1 VPESRPRSKKTTATT
16 SEPESEPA
24 SEEAA
29 KAGAAKASAS
39 ARAHVCPVAFCP
51 IGMALTSVQ
60 QIAPDVLDHLLAAGR
75 EFLLAAKA
83 VVDARAADFDGGERQ
98 ERQDTLE
105 RIEIG

>member
-1 VPESRPRSKKTTATT
+1 MPESRPRSKKTTTPT
-16 SEPESEPA
+16 SEPA

-29 KAGAAKASAS
+29 KAGATKASAS
-39 ARAHVCPVAFCP
+39 AHVCPVAFCP

-60 QIAPDVLDHLLAAGR
+60 QVAPDVLDHLLAAAR
-75 EFLLAAKA
+75 ELLLAAKA

-98 ERQDTLE
+98 GTLE